1 MKDRELIKRLEDACN
16 TWDAE
21 YDFGMIPIAVVRGI
35 TRRYDEVS
43 KLNEMYYG
51 GSHD

>member
-1 MKDRELIKRLEDACN
+1 MKDRELIKRLEDACD
-16 TWDAE
+16 TWEAE

-51 GSHD
+51 AQNE